1 MKKETEIKIKHF
13 EVKQYCDKCG
23 EELKFTGEVLLSNPE
38 KYVHKCEKCGNTEWL
53 DKKYPCIEERK
64 VEINPISG
72 IEITDDFKKTLKRI
86 NTQREENVF
95 DYDPTQKELIFSL
108 NPAEAK
114 EYYDFCEEHKNCKE
128 FNSTT
133 GGKIAITFIPTGLGD
148 VKIVRC
154 KSCRTE
160 KDITDVKCW

>member
-1 MKKETEIKIKHF
+1 MKKETEVKAF
-13 EVKQYCDKCG
+13 EVKQYCDACG
-23 EELKFTGEVLLSNPE
+23 EELTFTGEVLLSNPP
-38 KYVHKCEKCGNTEWL
+38 KYVHMCDKCG
-53 DKKYPCIEERK
+53 KKFTFSQSYPCIEHKK
-64 VEINPISG
+64 VERNPITN

-86 NTQREENVF
+86 STQRDENVF

-114 EYYDFCEEHKNCKE
+114 EYYEFCEEHKNCKE
-128 FNSTT
+128 FNSTI

-154 KSCRTE
+154 KACRTE